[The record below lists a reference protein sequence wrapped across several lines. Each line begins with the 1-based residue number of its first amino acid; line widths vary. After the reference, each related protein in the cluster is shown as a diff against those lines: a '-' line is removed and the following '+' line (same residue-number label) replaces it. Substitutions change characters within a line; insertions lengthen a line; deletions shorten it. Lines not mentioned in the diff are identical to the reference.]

1 MGNYKAY
8 IALSALIAATV
19 LVVILNAFVTQNSN
33 ELFVLGLVQIPLGL
47 FQLFIGLRLAL
58 QAYNYPQWVRRG
70 IVTYWA
76 LTVAYF
82 LGLAIIRSAF
92 TYHWSAWVIWLYVV
106 PWGIAV
112 YQFGLVW
119 RMAALRK
126 RQLQKRDL
134 LQLFNY

>member
-8 IALSALIAATV
+8 IALSALIAAAV
-19 LVVILNAFVTQNSN
+19 LLVILNAFFTKNSN

-47 FQLFIGLRLAL
+47 FQLVIGLRLGV
-58 QAYNYPQWVRRG
+58 QVHNYPQWVRRG
-70 IVTYWA
+70 IVTYWV

-82 LGLAIIRSAF
+82 LGLAIIKNAF
-92 TYHWSAWVIWLYVV
+92 TYNWSAWVIWLFVV

-134 LQLFNY
+134 LQLFNH